1 MRKPGLAVVHLSDC
15 NGCGRCNADC
25 PFTAITMKARTDGL
39 PYELEAVV
47 DPGLCMSC
55 GICAGACP
63 TATPFRS
70 ASALVPGIELEDQPV
85 AALREATIDA
95 AARLTGPARVI
106 VFSCAFG
113 ADAEALT
120 GPSVACVR
128 VPCVAALPPSFVD
141 FVISRRHADGVVLAG
156 CREGDCHYR
165 LGQHWTDARIAGT
178 RDPHL
183 RARVPRERI
192 CVHWAGPGAVKARRV
207 AIEAFRGRL
216 ATMGPYQRAAAR
228 SREVPDA

>member
-25 PFTAITMKARTDGL
+25 PFTAITMKARSDGL

-70 ASALVPGIELEDQPV
+70 ASTLVPGIELEDQPV
-85 AALREATIDA
+85 AALREATVEA
-95 AARLTGPARVI
+95 GAKLTGPGRVI
-106 VFSCAFG
+106 VFSCGFG
-113 ADAEALT
+113 ADAEALA
-120 GPSVACVR
+120 GPAVACVR

-141 FVISRRHADGVVLAG
+141 FVISRHHADGVMLAG

-192 CVHWAGPGAVKARRV
+192 CVHWAGPGAVKARR
-207 AIEAFRGRL
+207 ATIDAFRERL
-216 ATMGPYQRAAAR
+216 ASMGPYRRVAAPAP
-228 SREVPDA
+228 EAPDA